1 MAPLMNGSDD
11 GREFTD
17 HGNQQNDRYKVTE
30 ARLGTPRHLRVVMV
44 GAGAS
49 GLNMARHMALH
60 VENYDLVIY
69 EKNADV
75 GGTWFENRLVSG
87 LSNSLDLHY

>member
-1 MAPLMNGSDD
+1 MAPLMSVADEGHDGSNHSGQIND
-11 GREFTD
+11 GYT
-17 HGNQQNDRYKVTE
+17 VTE

-60 VENYDLVIY
+60 MENYDLVIY

-75 GGTWFENRLVSG
+75 GGTWFENR
-87 LSNSLDLHY
+87 